1 MTPSSSQKL
10 VASSH
15 NIDVWLAFYNEI
27 SDSRLHAEY
36 RKLLTD
42 EERGKEFRFYFPDDQ
57 RRYLVTRAMVRTIL
71 SRYLPVAAT
80 DWRFS
85 NNPYGRPEIANIA
98 REDCGLYFNISHTR
112 GLIALAVTQHRE
124 LGVDVE
130 NVRTRDVSI
139 EIADRFFAR
148 AEVAELAAVLPER
161 QQDRFFEY
169 WTFKES
175 YIKARG
181 MGLSIPLGQFSFHYP
196 HERAVHIEIQPEL
209 GDDANRWSF
218 WQYRPTPEHLLAV
231 CAERRVGEA
240 PSLTFRRTI
249 PLVMDEVLTP
259 EVLKTSEGQAL
270 RFTHA

>member
-1 MTPSSSQKL
+1 MTQSTRATL
-10 VASSH
+10 IASER

-27 SDSRLHAEY
+27 SDPRLHSEY
-36 RKLLTD
+36 RTLLTD

-57 RRYLVTRAMVRTIL
+57 RRYLITRALVRTVL
-71 SRYLPVAAT
+71 SKYLAIGPS

-85 NNPYGRPEIANIA
+85 NNRYGRPELANIR
-98 REDCGLYFNISHTR
+98 REDCGLSFNLSHTR

-130 NVRTRDVSI
+130 NVRARDVSI
-139 EIADRFFAR
+139 EIAERFFAQ
-148 AEVAELAAVLPER
+148 AEVAELAAVPPER

-196 HERAVHIEIQPEL
+196 HERAVHIEIQPQL
-209 GDDANRWSF
+209 GDDANRWCF
-218 WQYRPTPEHLLAV
+218 WQFRPTPEHLLAV

-240 PSLTFRRTI
+240 PSLTIRRTI
-249 PLVMDEVLTP
+249 PLVMDEVLEP
-259 EVLKTSEGQAL
+259 QVLKTSEGPL
-270 RFTHA
+270 